1 MSRKRV
7 TVNGCLFSELRLVLV
22 LRVVC
27 RAACAFCGGCLL
39 YDLWAAWPTAATGQR
54 GDGRQ
59 LRLASPTG
67 EGVHGSGHTQPAPA
81 PGRRHSI
88 STSLQMWHLF
98 VIVIA
103 NNTNVCMSNEA
114 VQSSSNLWSKPSSP
128 KVKICW
134 KSLDQ
139 ILNNDLFW
147 FDPHLLALNLSK
159 TTFSLRSEDWLLSH
173 LLHRK
178 GVAYLYLRLSRSYLT
193 AP

>member
-1 MSRKRV
+1 MSAKQV
-7 TVNGCLFSELRLVLV
+7 TIGGCLFSELRLVLV

-88 STSLQMWHLF
+88 STRF
-98 VIVIA
+98 VTDVTFI
-103 NNTNVCMSNEA
+103 CDCY
-114 VQSSSNLWSKPSSP
+114 SSKLWSKPSSP
-128 KVKICW
+128 KVKMYW
-134 KSLDQ
+134 KSLDVIIFKNYQ
-139 ILNNDLFW
+139 ILNKYLFW
-147 FDPHLLALNLSK
+147 FDPHFLAFNLFKNNIFTAVSRPVA
-159 TTFSLRSEDWLLSH
+159 LPLAAQ
-173 LLHRK
+173 K
-178 GVAYLYLRLSRSYLT
+178 GSRISVFT
-193 AP
+193 AV